1 MTTLYGQGV
10 SKGCAIGRI
19 ALYSRRR
26 TAPKESVS
34 DAKDERMRLSLAR
47 ERAMRELDEICVKAE
62 ATLGESSAE
71 IFRVHRM
78 MLSDRDYLDAIERG
92 IEGRGLN
99 AEAAV
104 EAAGKELGAI
114 FAAMDDPY
122 MQARSADLA
131 DISARLLACLSGET
145 FALPS
150 GKDLIICADDL
161 SPSETVSLDRSSVLA
176 LVTAFGSAS
185 SHTAILAKS
194 LGIPAIVGVGRD
206 LLSLSDGETAIVD
219 GDTGALMLSPSDELL
234 QKTRKRIWDDE
245 RRRRAL
251 LHLRDATSETLDGK
265 KVLLYANVEGLEGVG
280 RAKENGA
287 EGIGLFRSEL
297 LYLGRDGYPSEQEQF
312 EVYSKALTEMK
323 GKRTVVRTLDV
334 GADKSAPYL
343 ALPREENPA
352 LGLRAIRFCLL
363 HPEVLKTQLRA
374 LYRASR
380 YGRLSVMFPMITS
393 VQELREVKGLAE
405 EVKRELCKE
414 GESISEQVELGIM
427 IETPAA
433 ALISDKLAPM
443 VDFFSVG
450 TNDLIQYTLACD
462 RGNEALARF
471 CDPHHDAVL
480 SLIALSAKNAHAAGK
495 WIGICGELAADPAM
509 TEHFLRLGIDELSVS
524 PGELLLLRERIRA
537 LDLSDEG

>member
-19 ALYSRRR
+19 ALFSRHR
-26 TAPKESVS
+26 TAPKERIS
-34 DAKDERMRLSLAR
+34 DAKDERLRLSLAR
-47 ERAMRELDEICVKAE
+47 ERAMRELDEICTKAE
-62 ATLGESSAE
+62 ATLGEASAE
-71 IFRVHRM
+71 IFRAHRTI
-78 MLSDRDYLDAIERG
+78 LSDRDYLDAIDRG
-92 IEGRGLN
+92 IEGLGLS

-114 FAAMDDPY
+114 FAAMEDPY

-150 GKDLIICADDL
+150 GKDLILCADDL
-161 SPSETVSLDRSSVLA
+161 SPSETISLDRSSVLA

-194 LGIPAIVGVGRD
+194 LGIPAVVGVGRD
-206 LLSLSDGETAIVD
+206 LLSLSDGATAIVD
-219 GDTGALMLSPSDELL
+219 GDAGALTLSPSDELL
-234 QKTRKRIWDDE
+234 QKTRKRIWDDA

-251 LHLRDATSETLDGK
+251 LHLREEKSETRDGK
-265 KVLLYANVEGLEGVG
+265 KVLLYANVEGLEGIG

-312 EVYSKALTEMK
+312 EVYRKALTEMD

-343 ALPREENPA
+343 ALPHEENPA

-380 YGRLSVMFPMITS
+380 YGRLSIMFPMITS
-393 VQELREVKGLAE
+393 EAELREVKDLAE
-405 EVKRELCKE
+405 AVKRELCEE
-414 GESISEQVELGIM
+414 GDSLGEQVELGIM

-471 CDPHHDAVL
+471 CNPHHDAVL

-495 WIGICGELAADPAM
+495 WIGICGELAADPTM
-509 TEHFLRLGIDELSVS
+509 TERFLRLGIDELSVS
-524 PGELLLLRERIRA
+524 PGELLPLRERIRA

>member
-1 MTTLYGQGV
+1 M
-10 SKGCAIGRI
+10 
-19 ALYSRRR
+19 
-26 TAPKESVS
+26 
-34 DAKDERMRLSLAR
+34 
-47 ERAMRELDEICVKAE
+47 
-62 ATLGESSAE
+62 
-71 IFRVHRM
+71 
-78 MLSDRDYLDAIERG
+78 
-92 IEGRGLN
+92 
-99 AEAAV
+99 
-104 EAAGKELGAI
+104 
-114 FAAMDDPY
+114 
-122 MQARSADLA
+122 
-131 DISARLLACLSGET
+131 
-145 FALPS
+145 
-150 GKDLIICADDL
+150 
-161 SPSETVSLDRSSVLA
+161 
-176 LVTAFGSAS
+176 
-185 SHTAILAKS
+185 
-194 LGIPAIVGVGRD
+194 
-206 LLSLSDGETAIVD
+206 
-219 GDTGALMLSPSDELL
+219 
-234 QKTRKRIWDDE
+234 
-245 RRRRAL
+245 